1 MLVRENCDCTH
12 KHLILLKSHMALI
25 KPDTSQTRVEEIGN
39 ASTHALGALLSLIAL
54 VLLTLF
60 AAYQNDSLK
69 LVSSIVFGSTLLLMY
84 VCSTLYH
91 SMMNPKIKHLFR
103 ILDHA
108 SIYLLIAGSYTPFV
122 LVTINGSL
130 GWTIFTI
137 IWSLAFVGVLFKW
150 FFVHKFDLLSTLI
163 YLLMGWMALL
173 IVKPLYQLLPSGGLT
188 YIVAGGLCYTVGVI
202 FYIWERLVFSHVLW
216 HLFVLSGSICHFFAV
231 FFYVVLV

>member
-173 IVKPLYQLLPSGGLT
+173 IVKPLYQLLPPGGLT

>member
-1 MLVRENCDCTH
+1 MTD
-12 KHLILLKSHMALI
+12 
-25 KPDTSQTRVEEIGN
+25 
-39 ASTHALGALLSLIAL
+39 
-54 VLLTLF
+54 
-60 AAYQNDSLK
+60 
-69 LVSSIVFGSTLLLMY
+69 
-84 VCSTLYH
+84 
-91 SMMNPKIKHLFR
+91 PKIKHLFR

-122 LVTINGSL
+122 LVTLNGTL

-137 IWSLAFVGVLFKW
+137 VWSLAFVGILFKW

-173 IVKPLYQLLPSGGLT
+173 IVKPLYQLLPPGGLT
-188 YIVAGGLCYTVGVI
+188 YIVAGGLSYTVGVI
-202 FYIWERLVFSHVLW
+202 FYIWERLRFSHVLW